1 MKINSILSIFTP
13 KDVKFL
19 PLMVEIAEII
29 DKAAALLQELFTSV
43 DNPEQIKELSRS
55 IKLEESKGD
64 TVTGKMFQMLN
75 ETFITPFDREDIT
88 ELTDTMDDVIDI
100 INRVAQKVMLF
111 SPETLPPA
119 TLELAVVIKKGAA
132 EIKFAVNELTILKKS
147 DKQIRKHLKEI
158 KLLEEEGDRIYERGT
173 TALFKSDIR
182 TVELIKLK
190 EIIQELEK
198 AANRIN
204 SVGKILKTMIVK
216 YA

>member
-29 DKAAALLQELFTSV
+29 DNTAALLQELFSSIG
-43 DNPEQIKELSRS
+43 NPEQIKELCRA
-55 IKLEESKGD
+55 IKTEESKGD
-64 TVTGKMFQMLN
+64 KATGRMFQLLN

-111 SPETLPPA
+111 SPESLPPA
-119 TLELAVVIKKGAA
+119 TLDLAVVIKKGTV
-132 EIKFAVNELTILKKS
+132 EIKSAVNELTILKKS
-147 DKQIRKHLKEI
+147 DKKIRTHLKEI
-158 KLLEEEGDRIYERGT
+158 KLLEEEADRIYEKGT
-173 TALFKSDIR
+173 SALFKSDIR
-182 TVELIKLK
+182 TLELIKLK

-198 AANRIN
+198 TANRIN
-204 SVGKILKTMIVK
+204 AVGKILKTMIVK